1 MNGVLGC
8 FIMAMPFNMILILYV
23 IPSKL
28 SCDFSK
34 LTDLY
39 IYMYMYMYMYIYI
52 FMTKETFLYV
62 NKICVC
68 MSATFLHK

>member
-1 MNGVLGC
+1 MYGVLGC

-23 IPSKL
+23 LPSKL

-34 LTDLY
+34 LTDFY
-39 IYMYMYMYMYIYI
+39 IYMYMYIYSII
-52 FMTKETFLYV
+52 FMTKNTLLYV

-68 MSATFLHK
+68 MSATFVHK